1 MSYPSERSFSD
12 TSHYPTSHPPLLL
25 PVWLYL
31 IPCTFRPHSCRW
43 RPSVKPKMTTSC
55 GMSCFGHHLSK
66 KGSCSGNH
74 QISEI
79 IRILWQFGVF
89 PPKTDINSGKAPN
102 SHKFGHP
109 SAGQPRKWLHPPS
122 RFRTHCWKVQSM
134 RRSKTVWWLMPY
146 SCQLVFTQL
155 LWGIYLLQWKCPSRA
170 PRWL

>member
-134 RRSKTVWWLMPY
+134 RRSKTVWWLMP
-146 SCQLVFTQL
+146 
-155 LWGIYLLQWKCPSRA
+155 
-170 PRWL
+170 